1 VNCDLIDKVRRLR
14 DHDTQIRGRLVPPDP
29 SRDVDRA
36 ITTPGSDDAA
46 RWKEK
51 YEESQI
57 EFDEL
62 LRSKEKYKEAYRNV
76 RKDLDDEKQLA
87 FNTTQ
92 RMQDK
97 LQHYKNE
104 LEELHTSHMRSVN
117 DVGTGLQP
125 ISDQEFEK
133 RIRSL
138 HDEVCFLILTQSFCF
153 ALPLTFS
160 IPGKWLVSEGLQAA
174 YTR

>member
-14 DHDTQIRGRLVPPDP
+14 DHDTQIRGRLVSPDS

-51 YEESQI
+51 YENSQI
-57 EFDEL
+57 ELDEL

-153 ALPLTFS
+153 ALLLTFS

-174 YTR
+174 YPR